1 MRKFLINII
10 PIKKI
15 RHRMQKQY
23 FPDRDTRPP
32 HVIKMYSENT
42 ICETACLA
50 HPENIELG
58 GGTYI
63 GINCR
68 FYAEG
73 GLKIGSNTFIGE
85 STLILTTIHN
95 YKSQTCVPFDNIGI
109 LRRVE
114 IGNNVW
120 IGARAIITGGVKI
133 EEGAIIA
140 AGAVVIKSVPKC
152 AIVGGNPA
160 KIIGWRNIVLY
171 DKLSSSNK
179 VFSQLASQETKWVK
193 EDGFK
198 KFLTQ

>member
-1 MRKFLINII
+1 MRTPHII
-10 PIKKI
+10 KL
-15 RHRMQKQY
+15 
-23 FPDRDTRPP
+23 
-32 HVIKMYSENT
+32 YSENT

-50 HPENIELG
+50 YPENIDLG

-73 GLKIGSNTFIGE
+73 GLKIGSDTFIGE

-95 YKSQTCVPFDNIGI
+95 YKSQNCVPFDNVGL

-120 IGARAIITGGVKI
+120 IGAHAIITGGVKI
-133 EEGAIIA
+133 EDGAVIA
-140 AGAVVIKSVPKC
+140 AGAVVTKSVPKC

-160 KIIGWRNIVLY
+160 KIIGWRDVALY
-171 DKLSSSNK
+171 DKLSSENK
-179 VFSQLASQETKWVK
+179 VFSKLTTKETEWIT
-193 EDGFK
+193 ESGFK